1 MLRLLV
7 GDDHRVL
14 REGLKKIIEQT
25 RDMVVVA
32 EAADGA
38 EVLEQMSKARPDVV
52 LLDISMPGS
61 NGLDV
66 LKQLKV
72 KHPKL
77 PILMLSQY
85 PEDQY
90 AMRALRA
97 GASGYM
103 TKESASIEL
112 IAAVRKVAAGG
123 KYISA
128 SLAEQM
134 ASSFGLDPDRPLHEK
149 LSDREYEILCLL
161 GVGKTVSDIGRE
173 ICLSVKTISTYR
185 TRILEKMKMTR
196 TSELIMYVLKY
207 QLVPMVEVHADS
219 SRKKPISLLASKKR
233 SRC

>member
-38 EVLEQMSKARPDVV
+38 EVLEQMKKARPDVV
-52 LLDISMPGS
+52 LLDISMPGA

-66 LKQLKV
+66 VKQLKS
-72 KHPKL
+72 KFPKL

-97 GASGYM
+97 GAAGYL

-112 IAAVRKVAAGG
+112 IAAVRKVASGG

-161 GVGKTVSDIGRE
+161 GSGKTVSEIGRDLS
-173 ICLSVKTISTYR
+173 LSVKTISTYR
-185 TRILEKMKMTR
+185 ARILEKMKMTK
-196 TSELIMYVLKY
+196 TADLMLYVMKY
-207 QLVPMVEVHADS
+207 QLVPDAESHPPAV
-219 SRKKPISLLASKKR
+219 KTASIKKR
-233 SRC
+233 RPA